1 MVEAHILSDG
11 SNMCMQLCNQI
22 PEGQGA
28 ALTGPFPVCPQP
40 QKPLW
45 MWPVGVFLPPSFACP
60 IVLSSGQT
68 S

>member
-1 MVEAHILSDG
+1 MVEAHLLFDG

-40 QKPLW
+40 QSLCGCGQWVFSFRRPLL
-45 MWPVGVFLPPSFACP
+45 V
-60 IVLSSGQT
+60 Q
-68 S
+68 